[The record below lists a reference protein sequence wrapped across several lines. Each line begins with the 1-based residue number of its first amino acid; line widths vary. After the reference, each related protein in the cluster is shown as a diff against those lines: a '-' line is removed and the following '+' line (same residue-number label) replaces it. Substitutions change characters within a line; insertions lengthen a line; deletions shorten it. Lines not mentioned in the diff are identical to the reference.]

1 MRDLYGVIMHEGANR
16 GILVT
21 TSSYGPDA
29 YKFAEGKP
37 ITLIDGS
44 QLLELLK
51 KQGYS
56 MRIDL
61 IEAKKLL
68 SD

>member
-1 MRDLYGVIMHEGANR
+1 M
-16 GILVT
+16 T
-21 TSSYGPDA
+21 TSSYGSDA

-51 KQGYS
+51 KQGYT